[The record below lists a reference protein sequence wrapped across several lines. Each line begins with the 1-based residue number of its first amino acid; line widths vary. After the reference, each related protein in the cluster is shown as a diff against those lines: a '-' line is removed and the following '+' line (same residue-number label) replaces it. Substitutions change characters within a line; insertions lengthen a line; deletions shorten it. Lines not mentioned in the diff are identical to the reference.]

1 MYIKVIHT
9 NSKNDV
15 KIFYQLQIN
24 RFYGNNAI
32 DNEFKRKYYKYAD
45 IIHRADREDV

>member
-15 KIFYQLQIN
+15 KIFYQLHIY
-24 RFYGNNAI
+24 RSYGNNTI
-32 DNEFKRKYYKYAD
+32 DIEFKRKYYKYAD
-45 IIHRADREDV
+45 IIHRADLEDV